1 MWGTFVCPFPSTCLD
16 LWTEQWGQCEITPQ
30 VQNHMWRLFTVYSGE
45 VKVIPEEAILEQL
58 TEKLS
63 INETKEDRKKNH
75 NTNKELN

>member
-1 MWGTFVCPFPSTCLD
+1 
-16 LWTEQWGQCEITPQ
+16 
-30 VQNHMWRLFTVYSGE
+30 MWRLFTVYSGE